1 MRPRDLKRALQ
12 EAKPAASRALA
23 GKVCLIAGASGAI
36 GSAIAERFYHEGA
49 RLALA
54 SHSRTADWCLSDRS
68 SASRILRLQFDVR
81 RAADVCEAID
91 SIHRHFGGL
100 DVLVN
105 CTGIQGPI
113 GPAHALD
120 PEDWARTIEINLIG
134 AFHLV
139 RGAVPLMLAR
149 GGGKI
154 IHFSGGGAAHAR
166 PYFTAYGASKAA
178 LVRFTET
185 LAEELR
191 EANIQVNA
199 VAPGP
204 VRSRMWDEMRAAG
217 AAGGANTLREL
228 AQMDETGGVSPS
240 RAAAL
245 AAFLASSS
253 SGSLTG
259 RLISGVHDRWE
270 DLPGKIPEIMN
281 TEKGMLRRVPFG

>member
-1 MRPRDLKRALQ
+1 MPR
-12 EAKPAASRALA
+12 ELA
-23 GKVCLIAGASGAI
+23 HKVCLIAGASGAI
-36 GSAIAERFYHEGA
+36 GSAIAERFYREGA

-54 SHSRTADWCLSDRS
+54 THSRKADWCLADR
-68 SASRILRLQFDVR
+68 AENDRLLRVQFDVR
-81 RAADVCEAID
+81 RAGEVLEAADR
-91 SIHRHFGGL
+91 IHDRFGAL

-113 GPAHALD
+113 GPTHALD
-120 PEDWARTIEINLIG
+120 PDAWARTIEVNLIG
-134 AFHLV
+134 SFHLV
-139 RGAVPLMLAR
+139 RAVVPFMLAR

-154 IHFSGGGAAHAR
+154 IQFSGGGAAYAR
-166 PYFTAYGASKAA
+166 PFFTAYGASKTA

-217 AAGGANTLREL
+217 AAGGQKLLREL
-228 AQMDETGGVSPS
+228 AQMDETGGVRPE
-240 RAAAL
+240 RVAAL
-245 AAFLASSS
+245 AVFLASRR
-253 SGSLTG
+253 SGGLTG

-270 DLPGKIPEIMN
+270 DLPAKIPEIMN
-281 TEKGMLRRVPFG
+281 TEKGTLRRVPFG

>member
-1 MRPRDLKRALQ
+1 M
-12 EAKPAASRALA
+12 SRELA
-23 GKVCLIAGASGAI
+23 HKVCLIAGASGAI
-36 GSAIAERFYHEGA
+36 GSAIAERFYREGA

-54 SHSRTADWCLSDRS
+54 THSRKGEWCLADCAENDRL
-68 SASRILRLQFDVR
+68 LRVQFDVCR
-81 RAADVCEAID
+81 VGEVLEAAQR
-91 SIHRHFGGL
+91 IHDRFGAL

-105 CTGIQGPI
+105 CTGVQGPI
-113 GPAHALD
+113 GPTHTLD
-120 PEDWARTIEINLIG
+120 PDAWARTIEVNLIG
-134 AFHLV
+134 PFHLAH
-139 RGAVPLMLAR
+139 AVVPFMLAR

-154 IHFSGGGAAHAR
+154 IHFSGGGAAYAR
-166 PYFTAYGASKAA
+166 PYFSAYGASKAA

-217 AAGGANTLREL
+217 TAGGQKLLREL
-228 AQMDETGGVSPS
+228 VQMDETGGVAPE
-240 RAAAL
+240 RVAAL
-245 AAFLASSS
+245 AVFLASGR

-270 DLPGKIPEIMN
+270 DLPAKIPEIMN
-281 TEKGMLRRVPFG
+281 TEKGTLRRVPFR